1 MAENSLRGRETER
14 KAFTL
19 LTCTAQCPCPLSP
32 GKGEMVLCDTMKESV
47 FLQACRREPT
57 PYTPVWLMR
66 QAGRY
71 MPEYRALRE
80 RIPFLTLCKSPDL
93 AAQVTVEAVERL
105 GVDAAI
111 IFADILLIVEP
122 MGVGLE
128 FSQGDGPVIHRPV
141 RSAADVDRLVEIQPR
156 DTVAFVFEAVRR
168 AREALPVHIPLI
180 GFSGAPFT
188 VASYLIEG
196 GSSRHYIETKRLMY
210 GDPGAWRALMERL
223 VRVIIA
229 YLNGQIAAGA
239 QAVQL
244 FDSWVGCLSPAD
256 YRTFILPHMKT
267 LMQGIIPGTP
277 VIHFGTETGGL
288 LELLAEAGG
297 DVIGVDWRIELDVA
311 WQRVGFDR
319 AVQGNLDP
327 VVLFAPQDELR
338 RQVERVLKAT
348 AGRPGHIFNLGHGI
362 LPQTPVENVIALV
375 EMVHEMSRDVS
386 SQQSG

>member
-1 MAENSLRGRETER
+1 MQE
-14 KAFTL
+14 
-19 LTCTAQCPCPLSP
+19 PI
-32 GKGEMVLCDTMKESV
+32 

-80 RIPFLTLCKSPDL
+80 RVPFLTLCKSPDL

-128 FSQGDGPVIHRPV
+128 FSQGDGPVIHHPV
-141 RSAADVDRLVEIQPR
+141 RSGADVDRLIENSPAE
-156 DTVAFVFEAVRR
+156 TVPFVFAAVRKAR
-168 AREALPVHIPLI
+168 AGLPPHIPLI

-196 GSSRHYIETKRLMY
+196 GSSRHYLETKRLMY
-210 GDPGAWRALMERL
+210 RDPGAWRALMERL
-223 VRVIIA
+223 VRVITA
-229 YLNGQIAAGA
+229 YVNGQIAAGA

-244 FDSWVGCLSPAD
+244 FDSWVGCLSPTD
-256 YRTFILPHMKT
+256 YRTFILPHMKA
-267 LMQGIIPGTP
+267 LVQGITPGIP
-277 VIHFGTETGGL
+277 VIHFGTETAGL
-288 LELLAEAGG
+288 LELMAEAGG
-297 DVIGVDWRIELDVA
+297 DVIGVDWRIDLDVA
-311 WQRVGFDR
+311 WRRIGSHR

-327 VVLFAPQDELR
+327 VALFAPRDELR
-338 RQVERVLKAT
+338 RQVERVLTLA

-362 LPQTPVENVIALV
+362 LPQTPVENVMALV
-375 EMVHEMSRDVS
+375 EMVHEISTKTVQS
-386 SQQSG
+386 SKFTVQS

>member
-1 MAENSLRGRETER
+1 
-14 KAFTL
+14 
-19 LTCTAQCPCPLSP
+19 
-32 GKGEMVLCDTMKESV
+32 
-47 FLQACRREPT
+47 
-57 PYTPVWLMR
+57 
-66 QAGRY
+66 

-80 RIPFLTLCKSPDL
+80 RVPFLTLCKTPDL

-141 RSAADVDRLVEIQPR
+141 RSGMDVDRLVETPPA
-156 DTVAFVFEAVRR
+156 DTVPFVFEAVRKAR
-168 AREALPVHIPLI
+168 ASLPAHIPLI

-196 GSSRHYIETKRLMY
+196 GSSRHYIETKRFMY
-210 GDPGAWRALMERL
+210 KDPGAWRALMERL
-223 VRVIIA
+223 VRVISA
-229 YLNGQIAAGA
+229 YVNGQIAAGA

-244 FDSWVGCLSPAD
+244 FDSWIGCLSPAD
-256 YRTFILPHMKT
+256 YRTFVLPYMRA
-267 LMQGIIPGTP
+267 LLQGITSRVP
-277 VIHFGTETGGL
+277 VIHFGTETAGL
-288 LELLAEAGG
+288 LELLTEAGG
-297 DVIGVDWRIELDVA
+297 DVIGVDWRIDLDVA

-327 VVLFAPQDELR
+327 VVLFAPREELR
-338 RQVERVLKAT
+338 RQVERVLLSV
-348 AGRPGHIFNLGHGI
+348 AGRPGHVFNLGHGI

-375 EMVHEMSRDVS
+375 DMVHEISAKRAT
-386 SQQSG
+386 GKT

>member
-1 MAENSLRGRETER
+1 MSDAI
-14 KAFTL
+14 
-19 LTCTAQCPCPLSP
+19 
-32 GKGEMVLCDTMKESV
+32 
-47 FLQACRREPT
+47 FLQACRRERT

-71 MPEYRALRE
+71 MPEYRAIRE
-80 RIPFLTLCKSPDL
+80 RVPFLTLCKSPEL
-93 AAQVTVEAVERL
+93 AAQVTVQAVERL

-141 RSAADVDRLVEIQPR
+141 RSGADVDRLQEVQP
-156 DTVAFVFEAVRR
+156 AESLPFVFEAIKL
-168 AREALPVHIPLI
+168 ARSGLSSKTPLI

-196 GSSRHYIETKRLMY
+196 GSSRNYLETKRLMY
-210 GDPGAWRALMERL
+210 SDPGAWRALMEQL
-223 VRVIIA
+223 VRVITA
-229 YLNGQIAAGA
+229 YINGQIAAGA
-239 QAVQL
+239 QAIQL

-256 YRTFILPHMKT
+256 YRTFLLPYMKT
-267 LMQGIIPGTP
+267 LIAGITPGTP
-277 VIHFGTETGGL
+277 VIHFGVETSSL

-297 DVIGVDWRIELDVA
+297 DVIGVDWRIELDTA
-311 WQRVGFDR
+311 WRRIGFDR

-327 VVLFAPQDELR
+327 VVLFAPLDELR
-338 RQVERVLKAT
+338 RQTERVLRSV

-362 LPQTPVENVIALV
+362 LPQTPVDHVVALV
-375 EMVHEMSRDVS
+375 DMVHELSSR
-386 SQQSG
+386 

>member
-1 MAENSLRGRETER
+1 
-14 KAFTL
+14 
-19 LTCTAQCPCPLSP
+19 
-32 GKGEMVLCDTMKESV
+32 MKEPV
-47 FLQACRREPT
+47 FLQACRRELT

-80 RIPFLTLCKSPDL
+80 RVPFLTLCKSPDL

-128 FSQGDGPVIHRPV
+128 FSKGDGPVIHRPV
-141 RSAADVDRLVEIQPR
+141 RSGADVDKLQDAKPSE
-156 DTVAFVFEAVRR
+156 TVPFVFEAVKR
-168 AREALPVHIPLI
+168 ARTSLPAHIPLI

-196 GSSRHYIETKRLMY
+196 GSSRNYIETKRFMY
-210 GDPGAWRALMERL
+210 QDPGAWHALMERL
-223 VRVIIA
+223 VRVIAA

-256 YRTFILPHMKT
+256 YRVFILPHMKT
-267 LMQGIIPGTP
+267 LTHSITPGTP
-277 VIHFGTETGGL
+277 MIHFGTETAGL
-288 LELLAEAGG
+288 LELLTEAGG
-297 DVIGVDWRIELDVA
+297 DVIGVDWRIDLDVA
-311 WQRVGFDR
+311 WQRIGFDR

-327 VVLFAPQDELR
+327 VVLFAPREELR
-338 RQVERVLKAT
+338 RQVERVLQFA

-362 LPQTPVENVIALV
+362 LPQTPVDNVVALV
-375 EMVHEMSRDVS
+375 EMVHEMSAK
-386 SQQSG
+386 

>member
-1 MAENSLRGRETER
+1 
-14 KAFTL
+14 
-19 LTCTAQCPCPLSP
+19 
-32 GKGEMVLCDTMKESV
+32 MKEAI

-80 RIPFLTLCKSPDL
+80 RVPFLTLCKSPDL

-128 FSQGDGPVIHRPV
+128 FSKGDGPVIHRPV
-141 RSAADVDRLVEIQPR
+141 RSGADVDRLVESPPE
-156 DTVAFVFEAVRR
+156 DTVPFVFAAVRQAR
-168 AREALPVHIPLI
+168 ASLPAHIPLI

-196 GSSRHYIETKRLMY
+196 GSARHYIETKRFMY
-210 GDPGAWRALMERL
+210 NDPGAWRALMERL
-223 VRVIIA
+223 VRVITA
-229 YLNGQIAAGA
+229 YLNDQIAAGA

-244 FDSWVGCLSPAD
+244 FDSWVGCLAPAD
-256 YRTFILPHMKT
+256 YRAFILSHMT
-267 LMQGIIPGTP
+267 ALIQGITPGVP
-277 VIHFGTETGGL
+277 VIHFGTETAGL

-297 DVIGVDWRIELDVA
+297 DVIGVDWRIDLDVA
-311 WQRVGFDR
+311 WQRIGFDR

-327 VVLFAPQDELR
+327 VALFAPPAELR
-338 RQVERVLKAT
+338 RQVERVLAAA

-362 LPQTPVENVIALV
+362 LPQTPVENVVALV
-375 EMVHEMSRDVS
+375 EMVHEISAKTVASCKLQVS
-386 SQQSG
+386 S